1 MKWLVFSYSL
11 PTKGGS
17 SSRVTLW
24 RRLQNLGALD
34 LTGVYVL
41 PQNTE
46 TLEAFTWLSQEV
58 QTAGGEGVVMQVESF
73 SGLTDKDII
82 EKFNGERAKGYQT
95 LIEEINLYPKT
106 SSQLGL
112 SERSKA
118 LAKLRRQFADITRL
132 DFFSSRMKGQVAHML
147 THLEQSLKTPSPV
160 IQIKLV
166 KREDYQNKI
175 WVTRPQPYVDR
186 LASIWFI
193 RRFIDKKAVIRYRG
207 EAKRP
212 DKIKSH
218 DKAKRHDKIKLNEVS
233 FDMMRATFGH
243 TGTLCTFETML
254 VAFGLNGKTL
264 DKLAD
269 IVHELDLQTYYTHPE
284 TSGIEAVLKGWQKQG
299 LADKELET
307 RGISLFEGLYQ
318 ALEEKI

>member
-46 TLEAFTWLSQEV
+46 TIEAFTWLSQEV
-58 QTAGGEGVVMQVESF
+58 QTAGGEGIVMQVESF
-73 SGLTDKDII
+73 SGLTDKDIT
-82 EKFNGERAKGYQT
+82 ERFNGERVKDYQT
-95 LIEEINLYPKT
+95 LVEEINLYPKT

-112 SERSKA
+112 SERSKS

-132 DFFSSRMKGQVAHML
+132 DFFSSPTKGQVAQML
-147 THLEQSLKTPSPV
+147 THLEQSLKTPSSPV
-160 IQIKLV
+160 QIKLV
-166 KREDYQNKI
+166 KREDYQDKI

-193 RRFIDKKAVIRYRG
+193 RRFIDKKAAIRYRD
-207 EAKRP
+207 EAKPP
-212 DKIKSH
+212 DKIEPP
-218 DKAKRHDKIKLNEVS
+218 DKTKRPDKIKLNEVS
-233 FDMMRATFGH
+233 FDMTGATFRH

-254 VAFGLNGKTL
+254 VAFSLKETAL
-264 DKLAD
+264 QKMAA

-284 TSGIEAVLKGWQKQG
+284 TSGIEAILKGWQKLG

-318 ALEEKI
+318 TLEEDH